1 MQDKKI
7 FLLLKCKI
15 YESIIKMRI
24 LIKEILKDM
33 INSTGDAVMDYHTL
47 PVTIGLSKTKQ
58 VTYGLML
65 LSIVPPVLLY
75 FTYAIDAVLYYFIMA
90 ILLIGVS
97 GILLAQAKITKQFRF
112 VEMLYKA
119 IIILGIISITIVN
132 Y

>member
-1 MQDKKI
+1 MCIRD
-7 FLLLKCKI
+7 
-15 YESIIKMRI
+15 R
-24 LIKEILKDM
+24 
-33 INSTGDAVMDYHTL
+33 

-65 LSIVPPVLLY
+65 LSIAPPVLLY

-97 GILLAQAKITKQFRF
+97 GILLAQAKTTKQFRF